1 MKIAKCTIIIVIL
14 LSSIVIT
21 PLFAQSNTVVISPNP
36 PTNKQTMTIEVKANN
51 KPRPGVYWYQIDN
64 GNFRADYHDEYF
76 NKKMIEVPNAGNDWD
91 PYPQTTVINDH
102 IDMNNYQPTEFEY
115 FDKQGDRVNVPISKL
130 KSYDIENIKFVEQPP
145 SEKTFKGI
153 YVQQVSKDEKYVTLK
168 TETGYNYRLSEYEV
182 YSIRYGT
189 NYPKVLIGY
198 YTPLEVT
205 WKGIIEQSKEIQV
218 REDATL
224 AVGSTRNIYADVR
237 TMDFGE
243 TSWGSWMDVTTQS
256 KTTWTSQNPA
266 VATVNAQGKVTAKT
280 VGNTTITAVWKN
292 EDGFELTDSAVI
304 TVVNVDC
311 DATPNDPACD
321 TGGGGSTDPPD
332 NSSSDG
338 ETKTG
343 EDLDPDAKGYID
355 NCERTFDVTQGI
367 PTSECL
373 EIAVTDAKSYLYAYE
388 FQEKL
393 GTNYYQVTVEK
404 TYNLEWQEEEFS
416 HFEEEYDANGNVTG
430 QKEVKKWVDYAE
442 TETVSQDYNI
452 SREYSYWQIDG
463 LALYGIDQA
472 TMQNYALPN
481 GQQVMQPSNGY
492 QAPAVTV
499 KQ

>member
-1 MKIAKCTIIIVIL
+1 MKLLKCMLIVVL
-14 LSSIVIT
+14 LLCAT
-21 PLFAQSNTVVISPNP
+21 PMTSLLAQSPTVVSPNP
-36 PTNKQTMTIEVKANN
+36 PTNKQTMTIEVGVKNEPN
-51 KPRPGVYWYQIDN
+51 PGVYWYQIDN
-64 GNFRADYHDEYF
+64 GNFRANYSDENF
-76 NKKMIEVPNAGNDWD
+76 QAQLKEVPNAGTDWN
-91 PYPQTTVINDH
+91 PYPQTSVITDH
-102 IDMNNYQPTEFEY
+102 VDMDNYRPSKFVY
-115 FDKQGDRVNVPISKL
+115 VNKQGEDVDVPISKV
-130 KSYDIENIKFVEQPP
+130 KSYDIESIKFAEQ
-145 SEKTFKGI
+145 SINDRSFQGI
-153 YVQQVSKDEKYVTLK
+153 YVQQVNKNDKYVMLK
-168 TETGYNYRLSEYEV
+168 TETGHNYKHSKYEV
-182 YSIRYGT
+182 FSTRYGT
-189 NYPKVLIGY
+189 NYPKVRVGY
-198 YTPLEVT
+198 FTPLKVT

-416 HFEEEYDANGNVTG
+416 HFEEEYDANGNVTS

-463 LALYGIDQA
+463 FALYGIDQA
-472 TMQNYALPN
+472 SMQNYALPN